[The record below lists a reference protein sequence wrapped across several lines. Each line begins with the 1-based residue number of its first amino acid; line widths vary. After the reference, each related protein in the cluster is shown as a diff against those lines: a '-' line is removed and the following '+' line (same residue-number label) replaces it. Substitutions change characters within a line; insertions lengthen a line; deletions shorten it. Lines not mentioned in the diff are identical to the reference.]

1 MLIEQFDFDRCDLI
15 VSTSHCAAKAV
26 VTPGRARHLC
36 YCHSP
41 MRYAWDQFGAYFGPA
56 QVGRLSSAVYRR
68 IMARLARWDAATAH
82 RVDRFVAN
90 SGHVAARIRRYY
102 NRVATVVYPPVDTAF
117 FHPDA
122 TAPGPYFLIV
132 SALVPYKRIEVAIAA
147 CRLAAVPLR
156 IVGEGPE
163 TPRLRRLAG
172 PDVEF
177 LGRCGDD
184 ALRALYRGAQ
194 AVLLPGEE
202 DFGLVLVEA
211 QACGRPVVALARG
224 GACESVVDGVTGVLV
239 AEPTADAFAEGLA
252 RLGRGAFDPREI
264 RRRALRFSWDRFKQ
278 ELAGQIERLMAGGP
292 EMARW

>member
-1 MLIEQFDFDRCDLI
+1 
-15 VSTSHCAAKAV
+15 
-26 VTPGRARHLC
+26 
-36 YCHSP
+36 
-41 MRYAWDQFGAYFGPA
+41 
-56 QVGRLSSAVYRR
+56 
-68 IMARLARWDAATAH
+68 
-82 RVDRFVAN
+82 
-90 SGHVAARIRRYY
+90 
-102 NRVATVVYPPVDTAF
+102 
-117 FHPDA
+117 
-122 TAPGPYFLIV
+122 
-132 SALVPYKRIEVAIAA
+132 
-147 CRLAAVPLR
+147 
-156 IVGEGPE
+156 VGEGPE